1 MRRVGGASAA
11 KPRRGLHQ
19 TAVTVFVALCGGCTA
34 KPNLAA
40 IGTSSGGGPASAT
53 SIADAGAAM
62 GTPVVSPI
70 PSDFRTS
77 MSRAN
82 ATRFVSKGHAGGR
95 WEADVYG
102 TPSAPST
109 LRVDRGAAP
118 VGTRFVEEH
127 FERGDAGA
135 GPLFMMEKRAAGFD
149 PTRGDWRYVAVGA
162 SGEVAGDGA
171 IESCAG
177 CHGDAP
183 HDHLFRVSESAP

>member
-1 MRRVGGASAA
+1 MI
-11 KPRRGLHQ
+11 
-19 TAVTVFVALCGGCTA
+19 FVALCGGCTA
-34 KPNLAA
+34 KSNLAA
-40 IGTSSGGGPASAT
+40 IGTSNGGGPATTAP
-53 SIADAGAAM
+53 IVDGGAAT
-62 GTPVVSPI
+62 GTAIANPI

-77 MSRAN
+77 MTRAN

-102 TPSAPST
+102 ASSALQT
-109 LRVDRGAAP
+109 LRVERGAVP

-135 GPLFMMEKRAAGFD
+135 GPVFMMEKRPAGFD
-149 PTRGDWRYVAVGA
+149 AARGDWRYVAVGA

-183 HDHLFRVSESAP
+183 HDHLFRVSEPSP

>member
-1 MRRVGGASAA
+1 MRRVAA
-11 KPRRGLHQ
+11 ATL
-19 TAVTVFVALCGGCTA
+19 FVALCGGCTA

-40 IGTSSGGGPASAT
+40 IGTSNSGTPANAT
-53 SIADAGAAM
+53 SIVDGGTAT
-62 GTPVVSPI
+62 GTPLVSPI

-82 ATRFVSKGHAGGR
+82 ATRFLSKGHAGGR

-102 TPSAPST
+102 TSSAQAT
-109 LRVDRGAAP
+109 LRVDRGVVP
-118 VGTRFVEEH
+118 VGTRFIEEH

-135 GPLFMMEKRAAGFD
+135 GPLFMMEKKSAGFD
-149 PTRGDWRYVAVGA
+149 AARGNWRYVAVGA
-162 SGEVAGDGA
+162 SGEVAGDGV

-183 HDHLFRVSESAP
+183 HDHLFRVGD

>member
-1 MRRVGGASAA
+1 MGRVDGASAA

-19 TAVTVFVALCGGCTA
+19 TAATLFVALCGCTA

-40 IGTSSGGGPASAT
+40 IGTSNGGAPATAT
-53 SIADAGAAM
+53 SLADGGAAVSV
-62 GTPVVSPI
+62 PLVSPI
-70 PSDFRTS
+70 PNDFRTS
-77 MSRAN
+77 MARVN

-102 TPSAPST
+102 TPGALAT
-109 LRVDRGAAP
+109 LRVDRGAVP
-118 VGTRFVEEH
+118 VGTRFIEEQ

-135 GPLFMMEKRAAGFD
+135 GPLFMMEKKSAGFD
-149 PTRGDWRYVAVGA
+149 SARGDWRYVAVGA

-183 HDHLFRVSESAP
+183 HDHLFRVSDSAP